1 MIDNRKKILSSVF
14 FVCIGAFMLFY
25 SLKFGGTFFNGISK
39 YILVFISLINIIG
52 GVMIG
57 FVRISNV
64 KEINSEKDNSGKE
77 EIVSC
82 ERNVKEINPEKDNS
96 GKEEIVSCERNVKE
110 INSAKDNSDK
120 EEIVSCERNVKEINP
135 EKDDNIIEAA
145 NDNEAKEPKH
155 VITAEISIEVTGE
168 DEPTKYDKRRERWA
182 VICFWALLAYI
193 ISALFLIFVDIN
205 VYFCF
210 AFVISTS
217 VCIFSFFKASYIDPE
232 EPTDPMPWYYGAL

>member
-14 FVCIGAFMLFY
+14 FVCIGAFLLFY

-39 YILVFISLINIIG
+39 YILVSISLINIIG

-64 KEINSEKDNSGKE
+64 KEINSEKDNSSKE
-77 EIVSC
+77 GIVSC

-96 GKEEIVSCERNVKE
+96 GKKEIFYCKIDVKE
-110 INSAKDNSDK
+110 INSEKDNS
-120 EEIVSCERNVKEINP
+120 
-135 EKDDNIIEAA
+135 IIEAA
-145 NDNEAKEPKH
+145 NDNEVKEPKH

>member
-14 FVCIGAFMLFY
+14 LVCIGAFLLFY

-39 YILVFISLINIIG
+39 YILVSISLINIIG

-96 GKEEIVSCERNVKE
+96 GKKEIFYCKIDVKE
-110 INSAKDNSDK
+110 INS
-120 EEIVSCERNVKEINP
+120 
-135 EKDDNIIEAA
+135 EKDDSIIEAA
-145 NDNEAKEPKH
+145 NDNEVKEPKH

-232 EPTDPMPWYYGAL
+232 EPTGPMPWYYGAL

>member
-14 FVCIGAFMLFY
+14 FVCIGAFLLFY

-39 YILVFISLINIIG
+39 YILVSISLINIIG

-64 KEINSEKDNSGKE
+64 KEINSEKDNSSKE
-77 EIVSC
+77 GIVSC

-96 GKEEIVSCERNVKE
+96 GKKEIFYCKIDVKE
-110 INSAKDNSDK
+110 INS
-120 EEIVSCERNVKEINP
+120 
-135 EKDDNIIEAA
+135 EKDDSIIEAA
-145 NDNEAKEPKH
+145 NDNEVKEPKH

>member
-14 FVCIGAFMLFY
+14 FVCIGAFLLFY

-39 YILVFISLINIIG
+39 YILVSISLINIIG
-52 GVMIG
+52 GLIIG

-64 KEINSEKDNSGKE
+64 KEINSEKDNSSKE
-77 EIVSC
+77 GIVSC

-96 GKEEIVSCERNVKE
+96 GKKEIFYCKIDVKE
-110 INSAKDNSDK
+110 INS
-120 EEIVSCERNVKEINP
+120 
-135 EKDDNIIEAA
+135 EKDDSIIEAA
-145 NDNEAKEPKH
+145 NDNEVKEPKH

-232 EPTDPMPWYYGAL
+232 EPTGPMPWYYGAL

>member
-39 YILVFISLINIIG
+39 YILVSISLINIIG
-52 GVMIG
+52 GLIIG

-82 ERNVKEINPEKDNS
+82 ERNVKEINSEKTNS
-96 GKEEIVSCERNVKE
+96 GKKEIVYCKIDVKE
-110 INSAKDNSDK
+110 INS
-120 EEIVSCERNVKEINP
+120 
-135 EKDDNIIEAA
+135 EKDDSIIEAA
-145 NDNEAKEPKH
+145 NDNEAKESKH
-155 VITAEISIEVTGE
+155 VITAEINIEVTGE

>member
-1 MIDNRKKILSSVF
+1 
-14 FVCIGAFMLFY
+14 MLFY

-39 YILVFISLINIIG
+39 YILVSISLINIIG

-64 KEINSEKDNSGKE
+64 KEINSEKDNS
-77 EIVSC
+77 S
-82 ERNVKEINPEKDNS
+82 
-96 GKEEIVSCERNVKE
+96 KEEIVSCERNVKE
-110 INSAKDNSDK
+110 INSEKTDSGKK
-120 EEIVSCERNVKEINP
+120 EIFYCKIDVKEINS
-135 EKDDNIIEAA
+135 EKDDSIIEAA
-145 NDNEAKEPKH
+145 NDNEVKEPKH

-210 AFVISTS
+210 AFVICTS

>member
-1 MIDNRKKILSSVF
+1 MIDNHKKILSSVF
-14 FVCIGAFMLFY
+14 LVCIGAFMLFY

-39 YILVFISLINIIG
+39 YILVSISLINIIG

-64 KEINSEKDNSGKE
+64 KEINSEKDNSSKE
-77 EIVSC
+77 GIVSC

-96 GKEEIVSCERNVKE
+96 GKKEIFYCKIDVKE
-110 INSAKDNSDK
+110 INS
-120 EEIVSCERNVKEINP
+120 
-135 EKDDNIIEAA
+135 EKDDSIIEAA
-145 NDNEAKEPKH
+145 NDNEVKEPKH

>member
-14 FVCIGAFMLFY
+14 FVCIGAFLLFY

-39 YILVFISLINIIG
+39 YILVSISLINIIG

-64 KEINSEKDNSGKE
+64 KEINSEKDNSSKE
-77 EIVSC
+77 GIVSC

-96 GKEEIVSCERNVKE
+96 GKKEIFYCKIDVKE
-110 INSAKDNSDK
+110 INS
-120 EEIVSCERNVKEINP
+120 
-135 EKDDNIIEAA
+135 EKDDSIIEAA
-145 NDNEAKEPKH
+145 NDNEVKEPKH

-193 ISALFLIFVDIN
+193 ISVLFLIFVDIN

-232 EPTDPMPWYYGAL
+232 EPTGPMPWYYGAL

>member
-1 MIDNRKKILSSVF
+1 
-14 FVCIGAFMLFY
+14 MLFY

-39 YILVFISLINIIG
+39 YILVSISLINIIG

-82 ERNVKEINPEKDNS
+82 ERNVKEINSEKDNS
-96 GKEEIVSCERNVKE
+96 GKKEIFYCKIDVKE
-110 INSAKDNSDK
+110 INSEKDNS
-120 EEIVSCERNVKEINP
+120 
-135 EKDDNIIEAA
+135 IIEAA

-232 EPTDPMPWYYGAL
+232 EPTGPMPWYYGAL

>member
-1 MIDNRKKILSSVF
+1 MIDNHKKILSSVF
-14 FVCIGAFMLFY
+14 FVCIGAFLLFY

-39 YILVFISLINIIG
+39 YILVSISLINIIG

-96 GKEEIVSCERNVKE
+96 GKKEIFYCKIDVKE
-110 INSAKDNSDK
+110 INS
-120 EEIVSCERNVKEINP
+120 
-135 EKDDNIIEAA
+135 EKDDNIIEVA

-232 EPTDPMPWYYGAL
+232 EPTGPMPWYYGAL

>member
-1 MIDNRKKILSSVF
+1 MSSVF
-14 FVCIGAFMLFY
+14 FVCIGAFLLFY

-39 YILVFISLINIIG
+39 YILVSISLINIIG

-64 KEINSEKDNSGKE
+64 KEINSEKDNS
-77 EIVSC
+77 S
-82 ERNVKEINPEKDNS
+82 
-96 GKEEIVSCERNVKE
+96 KEEIVSCERNVKE
-110 INSAKDNSDK
+110 INSKKTNSGKK
-120 EEIVSCERNVKEINP
+120 EIFYCKIDVKEINS
-135 EKDDNIIEAA
+135 EKDDSIIEAA
-145 NDNEAKEPKH
+145 NDNEVKEPKH

-232 EPTDPMPWYYGAL
+232 EPTGPMPWYYGAL

>member
-1 MIDNRKKILSSVF
+1 
-14 FVCIGAFMLFY
+14 MLFY

-39 YILVFISLINIIG
+39 YILVSISLINIIG

-64 KEINSEKDNSGKE
+64 KEINS
-77 EIVSC
+77 
-82 ERNVKEINPEKDNS
+82 EKDNS

-145 NDNEAKEPKH
+145 NDNEAKEPEH

-232 EPTDPMPWYYGAL
+232 EPTGPMPWYYGAL

>member
-1 MIDNRKKILSSVF
+1 
-14 FVCIGAFMLFY
+14 MLFY

-39 YILVFISLINIIG
+39 YILVSISLINIIG

-64 KEINSEKDNSGKE
+64 KEINSEKDNS
-77 EIVSC
+77 S
-82 ERNVKEINPEKDNS
+82 
-96 GKEEIVSCERNVKE
+96 KEEIVSCERNVKE
-110 INSAKDNSDK
+110 INSEKTDSGKK
-120 EEIVSCERNVKEINP
+120 EIFYCKIDVKEINS
-135 EKDDNIIEAA
+135 EKDDSIIEAT
-145 NDNEAKEPKH
+145 NDNEAKESKH

>member
-39 YILVFISLINIIG
+39 YILVSISLINIIG

-64 KEINSEKDNSGKE
+64 KEINSEKDNSSKE
-77 EIVSC
+77 GIVSC

-96 GKEEIVSCERNVKE
+96 GKKEIFYCKIDVKE
-110 INSAKDNSDK
+110 INS
-120 EEIVSCERNVKEINP
+120 
-135 EKDDNIIEAA
+135 EKDDSIIEVA

>member
-14 FVCIGAFMLFY
+14 LVCIGAFMLFY

-39 YILVFISLINIIG
+39 YILVSISLINIIG

-82 ERNVKEINPEKDNS
+82 ERNVKEINSEKTNS
-96 GKEEIVSCERNVKE
+96 SKKEIVYCKIDFKE
-110 INSAKDNSDK
+110 INS
-120 EEIVSCERNVKEINP
+120 
-135 EKDDNIIEAA
+135 EKDDSIIEAT

-182 VICFWALLAYI
+182 VICFWALLASI

-217 VCIFSFFKASYIDPE
+217 VCVFSFFKASDLDPE
-232 EPTDPMPWYYGAL
+232 EPTGPMPWYYGAL

>member
-39 YILVFISLINIIG
+39 YILVPISLINIIG
-52 GVMIG
+52 GLIIG

-82 ERNVKEINPEKDNS
+82 ERNVKEINSEKDN
-96 GKEEIVSCERNVKE
+96 
-110 INSAKDNSDK
+110 
-120 EEIVSCERNVKEINP
+120 
-135 EKDDNIIEAA
+135 NIIEVA

-193 ISALFLIFVDIN
+193 ISVLFLIFVDIN

-232 EPTDPMPWYYGAL
+232 EPTGPMPWYYGAL

>member
-14 FVCIGAFMLFY
+14 FVCIGAFLLFY

-39 YILVFISLINIIG
+39 YILVSISLINIIG
-52 GVMIG
+52 GLIIG

-82 ERNVKEINPEKDNS
+82 ERNVKEINSEKTNS
-96 GKEEIVSCERNVKE
+96 GKKEIFYCKIDVKE
-110 INSAKDNSDK
+110 INS
-120 EEIVSCERNVKEINP
+120 
-135 EKDDNIIEAA
+135 EKDDSIIEAA
-145 NDNEAKEPKH
+145 NDNEVKEPKH

-232 EPTDPMPWYYGAL
+232 EPTDSMPWYYGAL

>member
-1 MIDNRKKILSSVF
+1 MIDNHKKILSSVF

-39 YILVFISLINIIG
+39 YILVSISLINIIG

-64 KEINSEKDNSGKE
+64 KEINSEKDNSSKE
-77 EIVSC
+77 GIVSC

-96 GKEEIVSCERNVKE
+96 GKKEIFYCKIDVKE
-110 INSAKDNSDK
+110 INS
-120 EEIVSCERNVKEINP
+120 
-135 EKDDNIIEAA
+135 EKDDSIIETA

-232 EPTDPMPWYYGAL
+232 EPTGPMPWYYGAL

>member
-14 FVCIGAFMLFY
+14 FVCIGAFTLFY

-39 YILVFISLINIIG
+39 YILVSISLINIIG

-64 KEINSEKDNSGKE
+64 KEINSEKDN
-77 EIVSC
+77 
-82 ERNVKEINPEKDNS
+82 
-96 GKEEIVSCERNVKE
+96 
-110 INSAKDNSDK
+110 
-120 EEIVSCERNVKEINP
+120 
-135 EKDDNIIEAA
+135 NIIEAA
-145 NDNEAKEPKH
+145 NDNEVKEPKH

-168 DEPTKYDKRRERWA
+168 DEPTKYDKRRDRWA

-210 AFVISTS
+210 AFVICTS

>member
-1 MIDNRKKILSSVF
+1 MIDNHKKILSSVF
-14 FVCIGAFMLFY
+14 LVCIGAFLLFY

-39 YILVFISLINIIG
+39 YILVSISLINIIG

-82 ERNVKEINPEKDNS
+82 ERNVKEINSEKDNS
-96 GKEEIVSCERNVKE
+96 S
-110 INSAKDNSDK
+110 K

-135 EKDDNIIEAA
+135 EKDNSGKKEIFYCKIDVKEINSEKDDSIIEAA
-145 NDNEAKEPKH
+145 NDNEVKEPKH

-182 VICFWALLAYI
+182 VICFWALLASI

-217 VCIFSFFKASYIDPE
+217 VCVFSFFKASDLDPE
-232 EPTDPMPWYYGAL
+232 EPTGPMPWYYGAL

>member
-14 FVCIGAFMLFY
+14 LVCIGAFLLFY

-39 YILVFISLINIIG
+39 YILVSISLINIIG

-82 ERNVKEINPEKDNS
+82 ERNVKEINSEKTNS
-96 GKEEIVSCERNVKE
+96 GKKEIFYCKIDVKE
-110 INSAKDNSDK
+110 INS
-120 EEIVSCERNVKEINP
+120 

-145 NDNEAKEPKH
+145 NDNEVKEPKH

-232 EPTDPMPWYYGAL
+232 EPTGPMPWYYGAL

>member
-25 SLKFGGTFFNGISK
+25 SLKFGGTFFNGITK
-39 YILVFISLINIIG
+39 YILVPISLINIIG
-52 GVMIG
+52 GLIIG

-64 KEINSEKDNSGKE
+64 KEINSEKDNS
-77 EIVSC
+77 S
-82 ERNVKEINPEKDNS
+82 
-96 GKEEIVSCERNVKE
+96 KEEIVSCERNVKE
-110 INSAKDNSDK
+110 INSEKTDSGKK
-120 EEIVSCERNVKEINP
+120 EIFYCKIDVKEINS
-135 EKDDNIIEAA
+135 EKDDSIIEAA
-145 NDNEAKEPKH
+145 NDNEVKEPKH

>member
-1 MIDNRKKILSSVF
+1 
-14 FVCIGAFMLFY
+14 MLFY

-39 YILVFISLINIIG
+39 YILVSISLINIIG

-64 KEINSEKDNSGKE
+64 KEINSEKDNSSKE
-77 EIVSC
+77 
-82 ERNVKEINPEKDNS
+82 
-96 GKEEIVSCERNVKE
+96 GIVSCERNVKE
-110 INSAKDNSDK
+110 INSEKTNSGKK
-120 EEIVSCERNVKEINP
+120 EIFYCKIDVKEINS
-135 EKDDNIIEAA
+135 EKDDSIIEAA
-145 NDNEAKEPKH
+145 NDNEVKEPKH

-232 EPTDPMPWYYGAL
+232 EPTGPCLGITALFSPYPPFPTAPQNALTHLP

>member
-1 MIDNRKKILSSVF
+1 MIDNHKKILSSVF
-14 FVCIGAFMLFY
+14 LVCIGAFMLFY

-39 YILVFISLINIIG
+39 YILVSISLINIIG

-64 KEINSEKDNSGKE
+64 KEINSEKDNSSKE
-77 EIVSC
+77 
-82 ERNVKEINPEKDNS
+82 
-96 GKEEIVSCERNVKE
+96 GIVSCERNVKE
-110 INSAKDNSDK
+110 INSEKTNSGKK
-120 EEIVSCERNVKEINP
+120 EIFYCKIDVKEINS
-135 EKDDNIIEAA
+135 EKDDNIIEVA
-145 NDNEAKEPKH
+145 NDNEVKEPKH

-232 EPTDPMPWYYGAL
+232 EPTGPMPWYYGAL

>member
-14 FVCIGAFMLFY
+14 FVCIGAFLLFY

-39 YILVFISLINIIG
+39 YILVSISLINIIG

-64 KEINSEKDNSGKE
+64 KEINSEKDNSSKE
-77 EIVSC
+77 
-82 ERNVKEINPEKDNS
+82 
-96 GKEEIVSCERNVKE
+96 GIVSCERNVKE
-110 INSAKDNSDK
+110 INSEKDNS
-120 EEIVSCERNVKEINP
+120 
-135 EKDDNIIEAA
+135 IIEAA
-145 NDNEAKEPKH
+145 NDNEAKEQKH

-232 EPTDPMPWYYGAL
+232 EPTDSMPWYYGAL

>member
-14 FVCIGAFMLFY
+14 FVCIGAFLLFY

-39 YILVFISLINIIG
+39 YILVSISLINIIG

-64 KEINSEKDNSGKE
+64 KEINSEKDNS
-77 EIVSC
+77 S
-82 ERNVKEINPEKDNS
+82 
-96 GKEEIVSCERNVKE
+96 KEEIVSCERNVKE
-110 INSAKDNSDK
+110 INSKKTNSGKK
-120 EEIVSCERNVKEINP
+120 EIFYCKIDVKEINS
-135 EKDDNIIEAA
+135 EKDKSIIEAA
-145 NDNEAKEPKH
+145 NDNEVKEPKH

-232 EPTDPMPWYYGAL
+232 EPTGPMPWYYGAL

>member
-1 MIDNRKKILSSVF
+1 MNDNRKKILSSVF
-14 FVCIGAFMLFY
+14 LVCIGAFMLFY

-39 YILVFISLINIIG
+39 YILVPISLINIIG

-57 FVRISNV
+57 FVRISNG
-64 KEINSEKDNSGKE
+64 KEVNSEKN
-77 EIVSC
+77 
-82 ERNVKEINPEKDNS
+82 NS

-110 INSAKDNSDK
+110 INSEKTNSSK
-120 EEIVSCERNVKEINP
+120 KEIVYCKIDFKEINS
-135 EKDDNIIEAA
+135 EKDDSIIEAE

-155 VITAEISIEVTGE
+155 VITAEISIEVIGE

-210 AFVISTS
+210 AFVISAS
-217 VCIFSFFKASYIDPE
+217 VCVFSFFKASDLDPE

>member
-14 FVCIGAFMLFY
+14 FVCIGAFLLFY

-39 YILVFISLINIIG
+39 YILVSISLINIIG

-64 KEINSEKDNSGKE
+64 KEINSEKDNS
-77 EIVSC
+77 S
-82 ERNVKEINPEKDNS
+82 
-96 GKEEIVSCERNVKE
+96 KEEIVSCERNVKE
-110 INSAKDNSDK
+110 INSEKDNG
-120 EEIVSCERNVKEINP
+120 
-135 EKDDNIIEAA
+135 IIEAA

-155 VITAEISIEVTGE
+155 VITAETSIEVTGE
-168 DEPTKYDKRRERWA
+168 DEPTKYDKRRECWA

>member
-1 MIDNRKKILSSVF
+1 
-14 FVCIGAFMLFY
+14 MLFY

-39 YILVFISLINIIG
+39 YILVSISLINIIG
-52 GVMIG
+52 GVIIG

-82 ERNVKEINPEKDNS
+82 ERNVKEINSEKTNS
-96 GKEEIVSCERNVKE
+96 GKKEIFYCKIDVKE
-110 INSAKDNSDK
+110 INS
-120 EEIVSCERNVKEINP
+120 
-135 EKDDNIIEAA
+135 EKDDNIIEVA

-193 ISALFLIFVDIN
+193 ISVLFLIFVDIN

>member
-39 YILVFISLINIIG
+39 YILVSISLINIIG

-64 KEINSEKDNSGKE
+64 KEINSEKDNSSKE
-77 EIVSC
+77 
-82 ERNVKEINPEKDNS
+82 
-96 GKEEIVSCERNVKE
+96 GIVSCERNVKE
-110 INSAKDNSDK
+110 INSKKTNSGKK
-120 EEIVSCERNVKEINP
+120 EIFYCKIDVKEINS
-135 EKDDNIIEAA
+135 EKDDNIIEAV

>member
-1 MIDNRKKILSSVF
+1 MIDNHKKILSSVF
-14 FVCIGAFMLFY
+14 FVCIGAFLLFY

-39 YILVFISLINIIG
+39 YILVSISLINIIG

-64 KEINSEKDNSGKE
+64 KEINSEKDNSSKE
-77 EIVSC
+77 GIVSC

-96 GKEEIVSCERNVKE
+96 GKKEIFYCKIDVKE
-110 INSAKDNSDK
+110 INS
-120 EEIVSCERNVKEINP
+120 

>member
-1 MIDNRKKILSSVF
+1 MIDNHKKILSSVF
-14 FVCIGAFMLFY
+14 FVCIGAFLLFY

-39 YILVFISLINIIG
+39 YILVSISLINIIG

-64 KEINSEKDNSGKE
+64 KEINSEKDNSDKE
-77 EIVSC
+77 EIFYC
-82 ERNVKEINPEKDNS
+82 KID
-96 GKEEIVSCERNVKE
+96 VKE
-110 INSAKDNSDK
+110 INS
-120 EEIVSCERNVKEINP
+120 
-135 EKDDNIIEAA
+135 EKDDSIIEAA

-232 EPTDPMPWYYGAL
+232 EPTGPMPWYYGAL

>member
-14 FVCIGAFMLFY
+14 FVCIGAFLLFY

-39 YILVFISLINIIG
+39 YILVSISLINIIG

-64 KEINSEKDNSGKE
+64 KEINSEKDNS
-77 EIVSC
+77 S
-82 ERNVKEINPEKDNS
+82 
-96 GKEEIVSCERNVKE
+96 KEEIVSCERNVKE
-110 INSAKDNSDK
+110 INSEKTNSGKK
-120 EEIVSCERNVKEINP
+120 EIFYCKIDVKEINS
-135 EKDDNIIEAA
+135 EKDNSIIEAA
-145 NDNEAKEPKH
+145 NDNEVKEPKH

>member
-1 MIDNRKKILSSVF
+1 
-14 FVCIGAFMLFY
+14 MLFY

-39 YILVFISLINIIG
+39 YILVSISLINIIG
-52 GVMIG
+52 GLIIG

-64 KEINSEKDNSGKE
+64 KEINSEKDNS
-77 EIVSC
+77 S
-82 ERNVKEINPEKDNS
+82 
-96 GKEEIVSCERNVKE
+96 KEEIVSCERNVKE
-110 INSAKDNSDK
+110 INSEKTNSGKK
-120 EEIVSCERNVKEINP
+120 EIFYCKIDVKEINS

-232 EPTDPMPWYYGAL
+232 EPTGPMPWYYGAL

>member
-1 MIDNRKKILSSVF
+1 
-14 FVCIGAFMLFY
+14 MLFY

-39 YILVFISLINIIG
+39 YFLVSISLINIIG

-64 KEINSEKDNSGKE
+64 KEINSEKDNS
-77 EIVSC
+77 S
-82 ERNVKEINPEKDNS
+82 
-96 GKEEIVSCERNVKE
+96 KEEIVSCERNVKE
-110 INSAKDNSDK
+110 INSEKTNSGK
-120 EEIVSCERNVKEINP
+120 KEIVSCIIDVKEINS

-193 ISALFLIFVDIN
+193 ISVLFLIFVDIN

-217 VCIFSFFKASYIDPE
+217 VCIFSFFKAFDIDPE

>member
-14 FVCIGAFMLFY
+14 LVCIGAFLLFY

-39 YILVFISLINIIG
+39 YILVSISLINIIG

-82 ERNVKEINPEKDNS
+82 ERNVKEINSEKTDS
-96 GKEEIVSCERNVKE
+96 GKKEIFYCKIDVKE
-110 INSAKDNSDK
+110 INS
-120 EEIVSCERNVKEINP
+120 
-135 EKDDNIIEAA
+135 EKDDSIIEVA

-155 VITAEISIEVTGE
+155 VIMAEISIEVTGE

-193 ISALFLIFVDIN
+193 ISVLFLIFVDIN

>member
-1 MIDNRKKILSSVF
+1 MIDNHKKILSSVF

-39 YILVFISLINIIG
+39 YILVSISLINIIG

-64 KEINSEKDNSGKE
+64 KEINSEKDNSSKE
-77 EIVSC
+77 
-82 ERNVKEINPEKDNS
+82 
-96 GKEEIVSCERNVKE
+96 GIVSCERNVKE
-110 INSAKDNSDK
+110 INSEKTNSGKK
-120 EEIVSCERNVKEINP
+120 EIFYCKIDVKEINS
-135 EKDDNIIEAA
+135 EKDDSIIEAA

>member
-14 FVCIGAFMLFY
+14 FVCIGAFLLFY

-39 YILVFISLINIIG
+39 YILVSISLINIIG

-82 ERNVKEINPEKDNS
+82 ERNVKEINSEKDNS
-96 GKEEIVSCERNVKE
+96 GKKEIFYCKIDVKE
-110 INSAKDNSDK
+110 INS
-120 EEIVSCERNVKEINP
+120 
-135 EKDDNIIEAA
+135 EKDDSIIEAA
-145 NDNEAKEPKH
+145 NDNEVKEPKH

-232 EPTDPMPWYYGAL
+232 EPTDSMPWYYGAL